1 MLDNDGDGTFAIGI
15 FATILVIV
23 SAFHVYL
30 WWLVFTELRMM
41 SYRQVQILNVWLVRV
56 HSNFNIY

>member
-1 MLDNDGDGTFAIGI
+1 MLDNDGDGAFAIGI

-41 SYRQVQILNVWLVRV
+41 SYRQVQILIVWLVRV